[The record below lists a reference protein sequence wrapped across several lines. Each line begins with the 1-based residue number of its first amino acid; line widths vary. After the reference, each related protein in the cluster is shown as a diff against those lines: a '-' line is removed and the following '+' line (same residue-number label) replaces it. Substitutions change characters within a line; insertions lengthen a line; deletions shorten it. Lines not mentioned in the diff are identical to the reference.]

1 VAVSDYVR
9 GLRAAQEL
17 AERQA
22 SESHNDSW
30 NREVAAVVQAIA
42 DEVEEADAYAQA
54 WK

>member
-1 VAVSDYVR
+1 MSDYVR
-9 GLRAAQEL
+9 GLHAAQEI

-30 NREVAAVVQAIA
+30 NRAVAAVVQAIA
-42 DEVEEADAYAQA
+42 DEIDEADGYAQA